1 MFFPNLIK
9 LKNWVGGRIVL
20 NSFPSV
26 LICALASGSVAQR
39 IVFESNF
46 DIIQL
51 MDKSKK
57 TEYAKAGVDYT
68 IMEPFK
74 MAMIRAGRKTL
85 KFPEKRNVSINQ
97 DAAHAHGAV
106 FEYCGNLPHMW
117 CKTQEDLGNKNWIA
131 EWMYQQTG
139 KTYYDSIAVD
149 TALIVVNDVIA
160 QGAMPVVFNDQLE
173 ASESAWYADEKRAND
188 FADGLVKI
196 CEEVGMAL
204 PAGESA
210 SCKYLINPVPPVKQ
224 IATLS
229 GSVTGLIAPKQNLI
243 TGRELRAGDHIVAV
257 ASSGLHANGISLVI
271 KKAMELPDQFMT
283 RLPDGKTLGEEALI
297 PTRSYVALI
306 ERLLEEKVEI
316 HALLPGTGDGVGKIA
331 FDKRPFAYKIHS
343 WLKVPPLMEYF
354 YRELNI
360 SLRDCLKTFNWGA
373 GYYIYT
379 DEKSAEK
386 AVTLGKSIGYELAD
400 VGTVEDGSRQV
411 VFSPGSITLS
421 PPGET

>member
-1 MFFPNLIK
+1 MRFRNHHS
-9 LKNWVGGRIVL
+9 VGRA
-20 NSFPSV
+20 F
-26 LICALASGSVAQR
+26 
-39 IVFESNF
+39 
-46 DIIQL
+46 
-51 MDKSKK
+51 MDKSKSK

-74 MAMIRAGRKTL
+74 MAMIRAGKKTL
-85 KFPEKRNVSINQ
+85 SFPEKRDVFINQ

-106 FEYCGNLPHMW
+106 FEYRGNLPHMW

-188 FADGLVKI
+188 FADGLVNI
-196 CEEVGMAL
+196 CREVGMAL

-210 SCKYLINPVPPVKQ
+210 SVKYLINPVPPVKQ

-229 GSVTGLIAPKQNLI
+229 GSVSGIIAPKENLI
-243 TGRELRAGDHIVAV
+243 TGKDLRAGDHIIAV
-257 ASSGLHANGISLVI
+257 SSSGLHANGISLVI
-271 KKAMELPDQFMT
+271 KKALELPDQFLT
-283 RLPDGKTLGEEALI
+283 KLPNGKTLGEEALI

-306 ERLLEEKVEI
+306 EKLLDEKIGI

-331 FDKRPFAYKIHS
+331 FDKRPFTYRIHS
-343 WLKVPPLMEYF
+343 WLNVPPLMEYF
-354 YRELNI
+354 YQGI
-360 SLRDCLKTFNWGA
+360 GVSLVDCLKTFNWGA

-379 DEKSAEK
+379 DKKNAEK
-386 AVTLGKSIGYELAD
+386 ILNIGGIVGYEVAD
-400 VGTVEDGSRQV
+400 IGIVEEGKREV
-411 VFSPGSITLS
+411 VFSPGNITLT
-421 PPGET
+421 PPGE

>member
-1 MFFPNLIK
+1 MLRF
-9 LKNWVGGRIVL
+9 G
-20 NSFPSV
+20 
-26 LICALASGSVAQR
+26 LASGDPLHCELFSPTVDIGIRGQR
-39 IVFESNF
+39 LRVWSTRQFNARF
-46 DIIQL
+46 NQAGFH
-51 MDKSKK
+51 MDEWKK
-57 TEYAKAGVDYT
+57 ETEYAKAGVDYT

-74 MAMIRAGRKTL
+74 MAMIRAGKKTL
-85 KFPEKRNVSINQ
+85 RFPEKRQVFINQ

-106 FEYCGNLPHMW
+106 FEYRGNLPHMW

-131 EWMYQQTG
+131 EWMYQHTG

-173 ASESAWYADEKRAND
+173 ASESAWYGDGKRAND
-188 FADGLVKI
+188 FSDGLVNI
-196 CEEVGMAL
+196 CREVGMAL

-210 SCKYLINPVPPVKQ
+210 SVRYLINPVPPVKQ

-229 GSVTGLIAPKQNLI
+229 GSVTGIIAPKENLI
-243 TGRELRAGDHIVAV
+243 TGKDMRPGDVIIAV

-271 KKAMELPDQFMT
+271 QKTLELPDQFLT
-283 RLPDGKTLGEEALI
+283 RLPNGRTLGEEALI

-331 FDKRPFAYKIHS
+331 FDKRPFAYRIHS

-354 YRELNI
+354 FQELKV

-373 GYYIYT
+373 GFYIYADKRDADRIVSVGRT
-379 DEKSAEK
+379 A
-386 AVTLGKSIGYELAD
+386 GYELEV
-400 VGTVEDGSRQV
+400 VGAVEEGKREV
-411 VFSPGSITLS
+411 VFGPGNITLT
-421 PPGET
+421 PPGE